1 MRRITQPAMQNPEQ
15 SAAATDFPTYP
26 AYKPSDVQWL
36 GDIPAHWDV
45 RWLKFWVDTNKRTL
59 SEKTDPNFQFR
70 YIEIGGVSA
79 GELLNEP
86 AAIRFGS
93 APSRARRIV
102 RQGDTIVSTVRA
114 YLKAVWFAD
123 DEADDLVCSTG
134 FAVLTPKSDAF
145 PKFVSYVVQSA
156 PFTHQVMANSVG
168 VAYPA
173 ISERKLRVL
182 SVPVPPLP
190 EQRAIAAYLDRKG
203 AIARRYAHVA
213 RHIIDTLRELRQVEI
228 HDAVTRGLNEDI
240 PLKPSG
246 VEWLRDVP
254 EHWDVCQVKRK
265 YAIKLGKM
273 LQNYPKRETDIAVP
287 YLKVPNVQW
296 AGVSAADAQTM
307 WASPRDV
314 EQYSIRK
321 GDLLVCEGGEG
332 GRCAILEEEPPPNCI
347 IQNALHRVRPLRDD
361 SNAYLKYTMNAIDTM
376 GWFDA
381 INNKATIAHFT
392 VEKFSTLFIPNPPIA
407 EQRAIAEYL
416 DAKTA
421 AIDAA
426 IAHYERMA
434 ELVAE
439 YWTVLVADAVTGR
452 IDLRQTAA
460 E

>member
-1 MRRITQPAMQNPEQ
+1 MQNPEQ
-15 SAAATDFPTYP
+15 SEQPNAPTDFPAYP
-26 AYKPSDVQWL
+26 AYKPSGVEWL
-36 GDIPAHWDV
+36 GDIPAHWEV
-45 RWLKFWVDTNKRTL
+45 RRLKYLARNISQPT
-59 SEKTDPNFQFR
+59 SER
-70 YIEIGGVSA
+70 VE
-79 GELLNEP
+79 GELRLGLEHVESWTGKYEIAENV
-86 AAIRFGS
+86 RFES
-93 APSRARRIV
+93 KMKRFQP
-102 RQGDTIVSTVRA
+102 
-114 YLKAVWFAD
+114 D
-123 DEADDLVCSTG
+123 D
-134 FAVLTPKSDAF
+134 VLF
-145 PKFVSYVVQSA
+145 
-156 PFTHQVMANSVG
+156 G
-168 VAYPA
+168 
-173 ISERKLRVL
+173 KLRPYLAKVTRPDRAGL
-182 SVPVPPLP
+182 CMGDFLVFRSKSNIMVAGFLEYLLRCKYVIDLIDSSAVGAKMPRADWNFIGNVWLPLPPLP

-228 HDAVTRGLNEDI
+228 HDAVTRGLNEDA

-307 WASPRDV
+307 YASPRDV

-452 IDLRQTAA
+452 IDLRQEAA
-460 E
+460 PQPE

>member
-1 MRRITQPAMQNPEQ
+1 MELPFFKVSDMNLPGNEQVMRAWNNSVSRNTADRLNAAILPAG
-15 SAAATDFPTYP
+15 TIIFPKVGG
-26 AYKPSDVQWL
+26 AL
-36 GDIPAHWDV
+36 
-45 RWLKFWVDTNKRTL
+45 LTNKRRVL
-59 SEKTDPNFQFR
+59 ER
-70 YIEIGGVSA
+70 
-79 GELLNEP
+79 
-86 AAIRFGS
+86 
-93 APSRARRIV
+93 PSCVDNNIM
-102 RQGDTIVSTVRA
+102 
-114 YLKAVWFAD
+114 
-123 DEADDLVCSTG
+123 CC
-134 FAVLTPKSDAF
+134 
-145 PKFVSYVVQSA
+145 VVQRGDIDFVRYLFDNIDLGMIA
-156 PFTHQVMANSVG
+156 KPGPLPAVNERDVKDIRVPF
-168 VAYPA
+168 
-173 ISERKLRVL
+173 
-182 SVPVPPLP
+182 PPLP

-228 HDAVTRGLNEDI
+228 HDAVTRGLNEDT

-254 EHWDVCQVKRK
+254 AHWDVCQVKRK

-307 WASPRDV
+307 YASPRDI

-452 IDLRQTAA
+452 IDLRQEVAQP

>member
-1 MRRITQPAMQNPEQ
+1 MQNPEQ
-15 SAAATDFPTYP
+15 SADPTDFPTYP
-26 AYKPSDVQWL
+26 AYKPSGIEWL
-36 GDIPAHWDV
+36 GDVPAHWDV

-70 YIEIGGVSA
+70 YIEIGGVSE

-134 FAVLTPKSDAF
+134 FAVLTPKVDAF
-145 PKFVSYVVQSA
+145 PKFVSYVVQSE

-246 VEWLRDVP
+246 VEWLGDVP
-254 EHWDVCQVKRK
+254 EHWDVCR
-265 YAIKLGKM
+265 
-273 LQNYPKRETDIAVP
+273 
-287 YLKVPNVQW
+287 LKNICRFAYGNSLTAEQRT
-296 AGVSAADAQTM
+296 GGSVSVYGSNGQIGSHSVANTNG
-307 WASPRDV
+307 
-314 EQYSIRK
+314 ECIIIGRK
-321 GDLLVCEGGEG
+321 GSFGKV
-332 GRCAILEEEPPPNCI
+332 RYSPEP
-347 IQNALHRVRPLRDD
+347 AF
-361 SNAYLKYTMNAIDTM
+361 AIDTAFFVDSRYTNADM
-376 GWFDA
+376 RWLYYLLNAMRLDA
-381 INNKATIAHFT
+381 VSKHSA
-392 VEKFSTLFIPNPPIA
+392 IPGLSRQDAYVRGSVYPPLS

-452 IDLRQTAA
+452 IDLRQADA